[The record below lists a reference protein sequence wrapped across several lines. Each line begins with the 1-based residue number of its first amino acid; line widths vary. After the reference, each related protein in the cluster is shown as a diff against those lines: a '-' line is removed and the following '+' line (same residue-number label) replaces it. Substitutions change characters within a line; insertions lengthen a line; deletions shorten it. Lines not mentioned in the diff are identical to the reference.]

1 MVATDSVSE
10 ERAPRVW
17 LITGVSTGL
26 GRAIAQTALRE
37 GARVFG
43 TVRQPVQQAAF
54 DALTPG
60 RARAT
65 LLDVTS
71 PSDVRR
77 AVDEAVAWGGTID
90 VLVNNAGYGALGA
103 VEELTDE
110 EIRRQFETNVFGV
123 LAMTRAVLP
132 VMRRQRRGRIVQISS
147 VSGIVAPAGVGIYC
161 ASKFALE
168 GFSESLA
175 AEVAPLGINVTIV
188 EPGAFRTDW
197 AGRSLVWATEHSA
210 YAETVGQMR
219 ERMKD
224 WSGRQPGDPD
234 KAAQAIVDLTSM
246 TNPPLRLP
254 LGADAVDRIRRK
266 LESQLAALTE
276 YESVAR
282 STGF

>member
-17 LITGVSTGL
+17 LITGVSAGL

-54 DALTPG
+54 DALAPG

-234 KAAQAIVDLTSM
+234 KAARAIVDLTSM